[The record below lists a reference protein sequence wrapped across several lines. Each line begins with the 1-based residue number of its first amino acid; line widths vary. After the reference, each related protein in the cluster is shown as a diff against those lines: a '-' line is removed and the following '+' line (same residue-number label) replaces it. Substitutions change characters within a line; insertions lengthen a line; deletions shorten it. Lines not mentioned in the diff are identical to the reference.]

1 MKILRV
7 DEIHWPALREDKRVA
22 FVRVDFNVPIK
33 NGIVLDDF
41 RIKQALPTI
50 NYLLEQKCIVV
61 LASHL
66 GRPKGND
73 EESRKKFTML
83 PVAEKLAE
91 IMDHEVLLSNDVSGD
106 GVRKLITDGRGGKT
120 IILLENLRFDPRE
133 EANDPEYAESLFKYC
148 HLYVNDAFGA
158 SHRAHASIE
167 AITHFT
173 KVKAAGYLLSK
184 EWEVLNQ
191 VLHHPIA
198 PQMAILGGAKIADKI
213 QVIKNLMLRSKK
225 LFIGGRMAQTFLAA
239 QGYSLGSSSIE
250 EESLPLARRIL
261 TEARTQ
267 EVEIFFP
274 VDGRAGK
281 DIDAKECK
289 VVSIEKDKPLS
300 KDVSLFDIG
309 PKTVEIW
316 KKELRKAKSI
326 VWNGPMGV
334 FENPTYADG
343 TLSIVDFLLEV
354 KDSIPAIA
362 GGGETVSAITQR
374 NALTSLYHVSTGG
387 GAMLE
392 FLEGKAL
399 PGFEALKVR
408 DRDIQAAI
416 DSTIVIPEEE
426 VG

>member
-7 DEIHWPALREDKRVA
+7 DEINWATLNESKRVA
-22 FVRVDFNVPIK
+22 FVRVDFNVPLK
-33 NGIVLDDF
+33 GGKVVDDF
-41 RIKQALPTI
+41 RIRQAIPTL
-50 NYLLEQKCIVV
+50 NYLLEQKCLLV

-66 GRPKGND
+66 GRPKPGD
-73 EESRKKFTML
+73 EESRKKNSML

-91 IMDHEVLLSNDVSGD
+91 IMGREVLLSDDLTGD
-106 GVRKLITDGRGGKT
+106 GIRKLISDGRGGKT
-120 IILLENLRFDPRE
+120 VILLENLRFDARE
-133 EANDPEYAESLFKYC
+133 EANDPGYAEALYKHY

-167 AITHFT
+167 AITHFA
-173 KVKAAGYLLSK
+173 KVKAAGFLLAK

-213 QVIKNLMLRSKK
+213 QVIKNLMMRSKK

-261 TEARTQ
+261 AEARAQ

-274 VDGRAGK
+274 IDGRAGK
-281 DIDAKECK
+281 TLESTEATL
-289 VVSIEKDKPLS
+289 VSIEKDKPLA
-300 KDVSLFDIG
+300 KDLCIFDIG
-309 PKTVEIW
+309 PKTIEAW
-316 KKELRKAKSI
+316 KKELLKAKSI

-334 FENPTYADG
+334 FENPVFADG

-354 KDSIPAIA
+354 KDKIPAIA

-374 NALTSLYHVSTGG
+374 NALTALYHVSTGG

-399 PGFEALKVR
+399 PGFESLKLREREV
-408 DRDIQAAI
+408 QAMG
-416 DSTIVIPEEE
+416 SGV
-426 VG
+426 

>member
-7 DEIHWPALREDKRVA
+7 DEISWSALKEDRRVA

-33 NGIVLDDF
+33 SGKVLDDF
-41 RIKQALPTI
+41 RIRQAVPTL
-50 NYLLEQKCIVV
+50 NYLLDQKCILV

-73 EESRKKFTML
+73 EESRKKYSML
-83 PVAEKLAE
+83 PVAEKLSE
-91 IMDHEVLLSNDVSGD
+91 IMGREVLLSDDLVGD
-106 GVRKLITDGRGGKT
+106 GVRKLISDGRGGKT
-120 IILLENLRFDPRE
+120 VILLENIRFDERE
-133 EANDPEYAESLFKYC
+133 EKNDSAFAEALFKYC

-167 AITHFT
+167 AITHFA
-173 KVKAAGYLLSK
+173 KVKAAGFLLSK

-191 VLHHPIA
+191 VLHHPVE

-225 LFIGGRMAQTFLAA
+225 LFVGGRMAQTFLAA
-239 QGYSLGSSSIE
+239 QGYSLGNSSIE

-261 TEARTQ
+261 TEARNQ
-267 EVEIFFP
+267 GVEIFFP
-274 VDGRAGK
+274 IDGRAGTS
-281 DIDAKECK
+281 IEATETQ
-289 VVSIEKDKPLS
+289 VVAIEKDKPLAP
-300 KDVSLFDIG
+300 KLGLFDIG
-309 PKTVEIW
+309 PKTIEVW
-316 KKELRKAKSI
+316 KKELLKAKSI

-334 FENPTYADG
+334 FENPVFSEG
-343 TLSIVDFLLEV
+343 TLSIVDFLIEV
-354 KDSIPAIA
+354 KDRIPATA

-374 NALTSLYHVSTGG
+374 NALTSLHHVSTGG

-399 PGFEALKVR
+399 PGFESLKLR
-408 DRDIQAAI
+408 DREIQAMG
-416 DSTIVIPEEE
+416 T
-426 VG
+426 GT

>member
-7 DEIHWPALREDKRVA
+7 DEITWANVNENQRVA

-33 NGIVLDDF
+33 GGVVIDDF
-41 RIKQALPTI
+41 RIRQAVPTL
-50 NYLLEQKCIVV
+50 NYLLEQKCLLV

-66 GRPKGND
+66 GRPKPGD
-73 EESRKKFTML
+73 EESKKKYTML
-83 PVAEKLAE
+83 PVAERLAE
-91 IMDHEVLLSNDVSGD
+91 IMSREVLLSEDIAGD

-120 IILLENLRFDPRE
+120 IILLENIRFDERE
-133 EANDPEYAESLFKYC
+133 EKNDPTFAEALFKHC

-167 AITHFT
+167 AITHFA
-173 KVKAAGYLLSK
+173 KLKAAGFLLAK

-191 VLHHPIA
+191 VLHHPIE

-239 QGYSLGSSSIE
+239 QGYQLGSSSIE

-267 EVEIFFP
+267 GVDMFFP
-274 VDGRAGK
+274 IDGRAGK
-281 DIDAKECK
+281 DIETTEAQIVE
-289 VVSIEKDKPLS
+289 INKDKPLA
-300 KDVSLFDIG
+300 KNIALFDIG
-309 PKTVEIW
+309 PKTIELW
-316 KKELRKAKSI
+316 KPELRKAKSI

-334 FENPTYADG
+334 FENPVFADG
-343 TLSIVDFLLEV
+343 TLGIVDFLLEV
-354 KDSIPAIA
+354 KDKIPAIA

-374 NALTSLYHVSTGG
+374 GALTELHHVSTGG

-392 FLEGKAL
+392 FLEGKVL
-399 PGFEALKVR
+399 PGFESLKLREREVQAL
-408 DRDIQAAI
+408 
-416 DSTIVIPEEE
+416 STGV
-426 VG
+426 